1 MRFRRVKRRARPWWL
16 GCALSIVA
24 GAAVAHAE
32 TVIPWDEAEK
42 HVGEEV
48 VVEGRSLG
56 VRCSQLSCL
65 LAFDPTLNRFTA
77 VVQAESFKDLPP
89 EKLEQLYSGK
99 QVRIRGKV
107 VENERKPEIVLHS
120 PSDVTLT
127 AGERRRDRQEKET
140 RRAQAEAETLERLA
154 TVLDRLADVTE
165 RMAAAEDRMEA
176 VLAQLEQRETALA
189 LAQANQAPAAAAGE
203 LRRAAAAPGL
213 RGAAHREARHVAQRG
228 PAPDRR
234 PELRGAVGRRLDDV
248 VLRIR
253 PQHQLRRPRARH
265 RAGRLSPA
273 LTPGEASP
281 SPARG
286 PGASEARSARRA
298 RALDGPPWRC

>member
-1 MRFRRVKRRARPWWL
+1 MRFGRVKRRARLFWL
-16 GCALSIVA
+16 GCALSIV
-24 GAAVAHAE
+24 GTITVASAE

-48 VVEGRSLG
+48 VVEGRILG

-65 LAFDPTLNRFTA
+65 LAFDPTLSRFTA

-189 LAQANQAPAAAAGE
+189 LAQASQAPPPPPPASYGE
-203 LRRAAAAPGL
+203 PQPRPAYEALRTVK
-213 RGAAHREARHVAQRG
+213 RGMSRNEVQRLIG
-228 PAPDRR
+228 DPSFV
-234 PELRGAVGRRLDDV
+234 ESSGGGWTTWYYGYGRSISFD
-248 VLRIR
+248 
-253 PQHQLRRPRARH
+253 
-265 RAGRLSPA
+265 
-273 LTPGEASP
+273 
-281 SPARG
+281 ARG
-286 PGASEARSARRA
+286 RVT
-298 RALDGPPWRC
+298 ALVGFPPP

>member
-24 GAAVAHAE
+24 GAAVVHAE

-42 HVGEEV
+42 HVGEDV
-48 VVEGRSLG
+48 VVEGRVLG

-65 LAFDPTLNRFTA
+65 LAFDPTLSRFTA

-165 RMAAAEDRMEA
+165 RLAAAQERVEA
-176 VLAQLEQRETALA
+176 AVTQLEQREAAIAAAQASQAAPPPPASYGEPQPRPAYEALRTVKRGMTQAEVRRLVGDPIYVESSGGGWTTWAYGYGRTISFDARGRATAL
-189 LAQANQAPAAAAGE
+189 
-203 LRRAAAAPGL
+203 
-213 RGAAHREARHVAQRG
+213 
-228 PAPDRR
+228 
-234 PELRGAVGRRLDDV
+234 VGF
-248 VLRIR
+248 
-253 PQHQLRRPRARH
+253 
-265 RAGRLSPA
+265 
-273 LTPGEASP
+273 
-281 SPARG
+281 
-286 PGASEARSARRA
+286 
-298 RALDGPPWRC
+298 PPP

>member
-1 MRFRRVKRRARPWWL
+1 MRFGRVKRRARLFWL
-16 GCALSIVA
+16 GCALSIV
-24 GAAVAHAE
+24 GTITVASAE

-48 VVEGRSLG
+48 VVEGRILG

-65 LAFDPTLNRFTA
+65 LAFDPTLSRFTA

-140 RRAQAEAETLERLA
+140 RRAQAEAET
-154 TVLDRLADVTE
+154 
-165 RMAAAEDRMEA
+165 
-176 VLAQLEQRETALA
+176 
-189 LAQANQAPAAAAGE
+189 PAAAPPRWSASPRPDAGRGFAE
-203 LRRAAAAPGL
+203 PGAGSGGIGSAQRPQGASTGRAPG
-213 RGAAHREARHVAQRG
+213 
-228 PAPDRR
+228 
-234 PELRGAVGRRLDDV
+234 
-248 VLRIR
+248 
-253 PQHQLRRPRARH
+253 
-265 RAGRLSPA
+265 
-273 LTPGEASP
+273 
-281 SPARG
+281 
-286 PGASEARSARRA
+286 
-298 RALDGPPWRC
+298 RC